1 MKPIC
6 ASITLNPVND
16 FNNLPI
22 DYRLIKEA
30 QLAKRLAHTIVAKPV
45 ALYIRTHYSNTH
57 IMKPRTALVTHYP

>member
-16 FNNLPI
+16 LNNLPI
-22 DYRLIKEA
+22 DYRFIEEE

-45 ALYIRTHYSNTH
+45 ALHIRTHYSNTCFV
-57 IMKPRTALVTHYP
+57 KPRTALVTHYP